1 MKRILYIL
9 AIALSILA
17 CREEIDK
24 SNRYVFTG
32 ETVADFMLNRSEKY
46 SHMITLMKRAGLFG
60 LLQTYGQYTLFLP
73 DNAAVEK
80 YVQEQDS
87 IYHATKETDE
97 PIWTG
102 ITSPLVEEL
111 SDSMANVLARTHLLS
126 ARFHTADMGE
136 GAMGTRNFNKR
147 YLGVN
152 YKATDEDFH
161 ILINNL
167 SAITHGDNEVENGII
182 HIVDRVIPPTQKNV
196 AEQIASC
203 SFFKIFTAPSTKR
216 AFATRLGSIW
226 TTHTCLQM
234 FLRSATTASRIWL
247 YIQNR
252 STTNTQRL

>member
-9 AIALSILA
+9 ALALSIVA
-17 CREEIDK
+17 CTDDIDK
-24 SNRYVFTG
+24 SNRFTFTG
-32 ETVADFMLNRSEKY
+32 ETVADYMLNRSDKY
-46 SHMITLMKRAGLFG
+46 SHFINLLKRANLLG
-60 LLQTYGQYTLFLP
+60 LLSTYGQYTLFLP
-73 DNAAVEK
+73 DNETVEK

-87 IYHATKETDE
+87 IYWATIGT
-97 PIWTG
+97 PQFINTG

-136 GAMGTRNFNKR
+136 GAMGTRKFNKR

-182 HIVDRVIPPTQKNV
+182 HIVDRVIPPTQKMY
-196 AEQIASC
+196 
-203 SFFKIFTAPSTKR
+203 
-216 AFATRLGSIW
+216 L
-226 TTHTCLQM
+226 
-234 FLRSATTASRIWL
+234 
-247 YIQNR
+247 NR
-252 STTNTQRL
+252 

>member
-17 CREEIDK
+17 CTDDIDK
-24 SNRYVFTG
+24 SNRFTFTG
-32 ETVADFMLNRSEKY
+32 ETMADYLLNRSEKY
-46 SHMITLMKRAGLFG
+46 SHFITMLERANLLG
-60 LLQTYGQYTLFLP
+60 LLSTYGQYTLFLP
-73 DNAAVEK
+73 DNDAVEK

-87 IYHATKETDE
+87 IYWATKDT
-97 PIWTG
+97 PQFINTG

-111 SDSMANVLARTHLLS
+111 SDSMANVLARTHLLP
-126 ARFHTADMGE
+126 ARFHSADMGE

-182 HIVDRVIPPTQKNV
+182 HVVDRVIPPTQKK
-196 AEQIASC
+196 C
-203 SFFKIFTAPSTKR
+203 S
-216 AFATRLGSIW
+216 
-226 TTHTCLQM
+226 
-234 FLRSATTASRIWL
+234 
-247 YIQNR
+247 
-252 STTNTQRL
+252 